1 MVIDRGPFSAGV
13 SWDLTAAAARQ
24 LGIRTSGRVH
34 ALIGSVPGSAP
45 SN

>member
-24 LGIRTSGRVH
+24 LGIRTAGRVH
-34 ALIGSVPGSAP
+34 ALVGSVSGSGP
-45 SN
+45 NN